1 MNKQKIA
8 TLVLLHGWGSK
19 AHSWHVIKQK
29 LELSG
34 YRCLSVL
41 FPGFDLPQPPE
52 PWGVPE
58 YADYVLSKL
67 EQLQVKPP
75 FTFVGHSFGGR
86 VSIYIAATHP
96 ELVDKL
102 ILTDSAGVENRRTPK
117 LLLVNT
123 LSKLFKMVDGI
134 QGVNKISRPLRKFIW
149 RFTASPDYS
158 NASPVM
164 REILKKVVTLNLEQ
178 YLPNIR
184 AETLVIWGDKDE
196 VTRVRD
202 ARILNR
208 GIRGSHLVM
217 IRGAGHN
224 AHITHVYEWLR
235 HAITFLEK

>member
-86 VSIYIAATHP
+86 VSIYI
-96 ELVDKL
+96 
-102 ILTDSAGVENRRTPK
+102 
-117 LLLVNT
+117 VNT